1 MSPDPYKRHRA
12 LYIREPSLEM
22 SGEYT
27 CKVSTLDN
35 EVSASSTM
43 VIYTP
48 PRSVINY
55 RANSRALEIILQWDN
70 INNTSNQH

>member
-1 MSPDPYKRHRA
+1 MRYKIDLDYEVSADPYKRHRA
-12 LYIREPSLEM
+12 LYISQPSVEM

-48 PRSVINY
+48 PRY
-55 RANSRALEIILQWDN
+55 RVQIQLALL
-70 INNTSNQH
+70 